1 MVYLSWTVTL
11 SSILVKKNG
20 LNGNV
25 RGLGNK
31 RKLDL
36 NIFIQMTINS
46 FAEKEF
52 RTPRDWCDIVD
63 AIIMHCKGDHSH
75 CSILERYK
83 DQISKPYHMDH
94 IIFIFK
100 MTIFDLTKV

>member
-1 MVYLSWTVTL
+1 MLY
-11 SSILVKKNG
+11 LVKKNG

-36 NIFIQMTINS
+36 NIFIQMTVNS

-52 RTPRDWCDIVD
+52 RTPRQWCDMVD
-63 AIIMHCKGDHSH
+63 ALIMHCKGDHSN
-75 CSILERYK
+75 CSILERYRDPIYLK
-83 DQISKPYHMDH
+83 KFAILYGPYHM
-94 IIFIFK
+94 FSRSN
-100 MTIFDLTKV
+100 IFDPKKM